1 MNTLQKLDLST
12 YHPLVLPLLF
22 AENERRRHFKM
33 ADRLSDKLLTRAL
46 NISTNRHQPGANC
59 GGEGNQ
65 RNTADT
71 DGTLRL
77 WLEMSHLKNG
87 LESWRK
93 QLDKTIPHAETLSR
107 GKIISDDRGSGTS
120 SEPTSVNTHLFI
132 PDCFENL
139 KNQLSDKDCG
149 EWERSLLRIKVRL
162 EEIREEYDEKIRGCG
177 TIVDGMILA
186 THMVRALSHYR
197 LTTCLYFQ
205 ETLT

>member
-1 MNTLQKLDLST
+1 MGTLQKLDIST

-33 ADRLSDKLLTRAL
+33 ADRLCDKLLTRAL
-46 NISTNRHQPGANC
+46 NISTNRHEPVANC

-65 RNTADT
+65 PGAADT

-93 QLDKTIPHAETLSR
+93 QLDKIIPHAETLFH
-107 GKIISDDRGSGTS
+107 GNIISNDLGSITS
-120 SEPTSVNTHLFI
+120 SESTPVNMHLSI
-132 PDCFENL
+132 MDSFEKL
-139 KNQLSDKDCG
+139 KDQLSEEDCD
-149 EWERSLLRIKVRL
+149 EREKSLFRIKVRL
-162 EEIREEYDEKIRGCG
+162 EEIKEEYDEKIRSCG

-186 THMVRALSHYR
+186 THMVRALS
-197 LTTCLYFQ
+197 Q
-205 ETLT
+205 